1 MLTKAQAQALIDAH
15 EINLDDDEDMEIL
28 EEHNPELADAYRA
41 LFAIAAA

>member
-15 EINLDDDEDMEIL
+15 EINLDDEDMEIL

-41 LFAIAAA
+41 LFAIAAT